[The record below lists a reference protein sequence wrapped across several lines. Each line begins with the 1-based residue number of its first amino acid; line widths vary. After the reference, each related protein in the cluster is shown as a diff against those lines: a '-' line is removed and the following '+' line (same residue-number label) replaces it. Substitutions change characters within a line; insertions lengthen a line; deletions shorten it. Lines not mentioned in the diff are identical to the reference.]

1 MRLWLKDSERKPD
14 PAPVVTDDRV
24 ALLVGIGAWLVALVV
39 MLLFVQPLL
48 TTGRGWWL
56 WASVAGLAIGLI
68 GLLYTHSRQS
78 RTAQHESHR

>member
-48 TTGRGWWL
+48 DSGRGWWL
-56 WASVAGLAIGLI
+56 WASAAGLAIGLI

-78 RTAQHESHR
+78 RAAQHESHR